1 MVHDVEMSSATGLS
15 KLSFG
20 NQGIKTKVLAAVAVP
35 LLLMLGIGYVAK
47 TNLTQMSVT
56 SGWVAHT
63 RNVLDEATTIV
74 SSAVDMETGMRGY
87 LLAGQDQFLDPY
99 NAGQQR
105 AYATFAELRNTVS
118 DNPPQVQRLRNAEN
132 VLRQWQTEVAETQI
146 ALRRSIGNSAT
157 MVDLSRNVQEG
168 RGKVYFD
175 RFRDLIGTFIEA
187 EETLLTQRE
196 EEFSELL
203 NQGAAGT
210 AAIRDAMRWVNHTH
224 GVIEEAQKILGAAVD
239 METGMRGY
247 LLAGDEAFLEP
258 YVSGQQ
264 VFEDLV
270 AALSETVS
278 DNPAQVARLEEMR
291 TTLAEWRTELV
302 EPEIELRRAIGN
314 SETMDDMADLVGEA
328 RGKVF
333 FDQFRNIMAEF
344 MSIERTLMQ
353 QREQDNT
360 ETSAM
365 TQNMILGTVLL
376 AILLGGVIGW
386 LIGSN
391 IGNAIRS
398 VTHAMEG
405 LAGGDTSVKIENRDR
420 GDEIGTMAKALDIFR
435 NALIRE
441 KELEAEQ
448 RARDAKQAEV
458 LDLVSGRLAELAKGD
473 LNAEINR
480 DLPEG
485 YEQLRRDFNATV
497 SSLRETVTEVM
508 QISSSIHNG
517 AMEISQ
523 ATDDL
528 SARTENQ
535 AATLEETA
543 AALDELTA
551 SVRSA
556 AEGARSVEG
565 IVGEARTEA
574 ENSGAVVQSAVSA
587 MNEIEESSS
596 KISTIISVINDI
608 AFQTNL
614 LALNA
619 GVEAARAGEAGRGF
633 AVVASEV
640 RALAQRSA
648 EAATEIR
655 SLINEST
662 KQVSEGVELV
672 GQAGEAL
679 TSIVDRVNHISKL
692 VSEIAESAAEQ
703 STALGEINTGAVQLD
718 KVTQQNAAMVEQVSA
733 AGHVLKG
740 DVTML
745 TDRVAHF
752 KIADL
757 PKAASVQKMHAPKTA
772 TKPAAKTGGEWASTR
787 KAPAPAPVS
796 TLGNAAVD
804 QWKDF

>member
-15 KLSFG
+15 RLSFG

-47 TNLTQMSVT
+47 TNLAQMSVT

-63 RNVLDEATTIV
+63 RNVLDEATKIV

-87 LLAGQDQFLDPY
+87 LLAGQEQFLDPY
-99 NAGQQR
+99 NAGQER

-118 DNPPQVQRLRNAEN
+118 DNPPQVQRLTNAEN
-132 VLRQWQTEVAETQI
+132 VLRQWQTDVAETQI

-157 MVDLSRNVQEG
+157 MVDLAREVQKG

-175 RFRDLIGTFIEA
+175 RFRELISTFIET
-187 EETLLTQRE
+187 ERTLLTQRE
-196 EEFSELL
+196 EEFSELM
-203 NQGAAGT
+203 NRGEASP

-224 GVIEEAQKILGAAVD
+224 SVIEEAQRILGAAVD

-247 LLAGDEAFLEP
+247 LLAGDEVFLEP
-258 YVSGQQ
+258 YTSGQQ
-264 VFEDLV
+264 VFEELV
-270 AALSETVS
+270 SSLSETVS

-291 TTLAEWRTELV
+291 TTIAEWRTELV

-344 MSIERTLMQ
+344 MAIERTLMQ
-353 QREQDNT
+353 QREKDNT

-405 LAGGDTSVKIENRDR
+405 LAGGDTSVKIENRNR

-757 PKAASVQKMHAPKTA
+757 PKAASMQKMHAPKSA
-772 TKPAAKTGGEWASTR
+772 ERPSSKKSDGWASTR
-787 KAPAPAPVS
+787 KAPASAPVS
-796 TLGNAAVD
+796 AVGNAAVD